1 MVSIFV
7 AVSKCFDPVVLHAQG
22 GARVLA
28 VSIEVGQT
36 GASHQ
41 VAQVA
46 VVCCEVVISW
56 ACGVRMA
63 KDITGAVFP
72 FREPEEE
79 IVFIPD
85 YWGDVGSQDDVV
97 LNPTSHIQA
106 LLPTGTLGA
115 LLSGALQK
123 NRLKRWALLGV
134 QRISLIATS
143 RARLLLVPQINLS
156 DNLGGDLIASHREGV
171 GHVAQGS
178 RVVLAPNHHWEEQE
192 NEHIVCKGV
201 TGGGEL
207 CSQEN

>member
-7 AVSKCFDPVVLHAQG
+7 AVSKSSVVLHAQG

-36 GASHQ
+36 RAGHQ

-46 VVCCEVVISW
+46 VVCCEVVISR

-63 KDITGAVFP
+63 KDFTGAVFP

-115 LLSGALQK
+115 LLSSALQK
-123 NRLKRWALLGV
+123 NRLKRWTPLRA
-134 QRISLIATS
+134 QRVPLIATS
-143 RARLLLVPQINLS
+143 RARLLLVPQINLR
-156 DNLGGDLIASHREGV
+156 DNLGCDLAAGHREGV
-171 GHVAQGS
+171 GDVAQGS
-178 RVVLAPNHHWEEQE
+178 RIVLPGDHRE
-192 NEHIVCKGV
+192 K
-201 TGGGEL
+201 
-207 CSQEN
+207 

>member
-7 AVSKCFDPVVLHAQG
+7 AVSKSSVVLHAQG

-36 GASHQ
+36 RAGHQ

-46 VVCCEVVISW
+46 VVCCEVVISR

-63 KDITGAVFP
+63 KDFTRAVFP
-72 FREPEEE
+72 LCEPEEE
-79 IVFIPD
+79 IVFIPE
-85 YWGDVGSQDDVV
+85 YWGDMGSHDDVV

-115 LLSGALQK
+115 LLSGALQE
-123 NRLKRWALLGV
+123 NRLERWTLLGV

-143 RARLLLVPQINLS
+143 RARLLLVPQINLR
-156 DNLGGDLIASHREGV
+156 DNLGGDLAASHREGV